1 MIKKDYSKNAGLLDV
16 EVLDYDTKLHNETGI
31 NSTRMRLPTRYDIS
45 KFYKRFKK
53 LNAFGKNEK
62 GRWVEKENP
71 IDFSEDFDWQITYAF
86 PNTIRDN
93 TTDSGAE
100 YGGRHVTY
108 RRLYLILCE
117 RFNDGNYFIDDYF
130 DTVYPYT
137 IKPEVDARLDEAKEY
152 LLGQA
157 SDMLEG
163 AVATRKGTL
172 HKRRKAN
179 KGMEQKLLDYK
190 SFAETWENKE
200 GEYLAKLIKADIIS
214 CMTSGQLQARCI
226 SHINDIDTTRERI
239 QKGLQP
245 YPVFVATHRL
255 IEHIQLYVKIGGNGK
270 WKTRQGILV

>member
-16 EVLDYDTKLHNETGI
+16 EVLDYDTRFHNETGI
-31 NSTRMRLPTRYDIS
+31 NATRMRLPTRYDIS

-53 LNAFGKNEK
+53 PNAFGKNEK

-71 IDFSEDFDWQITYAF
+71 INFSEDFDWQITYAF
-86 PNTIRDN
+86 PNKTRD
-93 TTDSGAE
+93 TTTPSGHS
-100 YGGRHVTY
+100 YGGKHVTF

-137 IKPEVDARLDEAKEY
+137 IKPEVDARLEEAKEY

-157 SDMLEG
+157 SNYLEG
-163 AVATRKGTL
+163 AIATRKGTL

-179 KGMEQKLLDYK
+179 IGMAQRLQEYK

-200 GEYLAKLIKADIIS
+200 GEYLAKLIKDDIIAS
-214 CMTSGQLQARCI
+214 MESGQLQARCVN
-226 SHINDIDTTRERI
+226 HINDIDTTRERI
-239 QKGLQP
+239 QKGLSP
-245 YPVFVATHRL
+245 YPVFVATKQL
-255 IEHIQLYVKIGGNGK
+255 IESIQLYVSIGGNGK